1 MIQSSWIRQVLL
13 LFLQFCSGLFSH
25 ACPQFMSF
33 AKKMS
38 RMESRHATK
47 MLIGND
53 LNGSLVQIWATFSSP
68 SITPWQTANAGHIW
82 LGNWRD
88 QSLWWSELSKS
99 VDPHFGNWLRDH
111 VGAPGRCSQHE
122 HGIVKDNQFT
132 EAYKLQ
138 LSKEVQ
144 DIPCELQ
151 VGFTE
156 SDHWRTPLH
165 RMARTL
171 PHLRT
176 QRGQARC
183 LLQKSHW
190 WRVACDLIG
199 KRFPIVTVMIGVL
212 EIGNDNLN

>member
-1 MIQSSWIRQVLL
+1 MLARSSCHLPKKWVAWSQDTPQRCWLEMIWTNRWCRFGQHFPHHLL
-13 LFLQFCSGLFSH
+13 PHG
-25 ACPQFMSF
+25 
-33 AKKMS
+33 
-38 RMESRHATK
+38 
-47 MLIGND
+47 
-53 LNGSLVQIWATFSSP
+53 
-68 SITPWQTANAGHIW
+68 QTANAGHIW

-111 VGAPGRCSQHE
+111 VGTPGRCSQHE